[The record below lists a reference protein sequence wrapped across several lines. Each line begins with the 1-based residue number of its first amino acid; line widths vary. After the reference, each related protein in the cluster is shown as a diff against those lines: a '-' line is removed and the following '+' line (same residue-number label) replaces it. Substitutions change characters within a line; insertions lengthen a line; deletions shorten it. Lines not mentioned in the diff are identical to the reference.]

1 MKVKDKVLKYFAEE
15 YDDLKEVDMQKKYL
29 LSLSVIINLLVNIV
43 YISFIC
49 YSRETKLINLV
60 FLVISFVWSLISFLT
75 SYKLHNGYGNVLF
88 SLNAFAILFM
98 SKIWFVYL

>member
-1 MKVKDKVLKYFAEE
+1 MKVKNRILKYFTEE
-15 YDDLKEVDMQKKYL
+15 YDDLKEKDIKKKYL
-29 LSLSVIINLLVNIV
+29 LSLSVIINLLFNIV

-49 YSRETKLINLV
+49 YSRETKLINLL

-75 SYKLHNGYGNVLF
+75 AYKLHNGYGNILF
-88 SLNAFAILFM
+88 GLNAFAILFM